1 MVLNNTQERD
11 KNWFLTINAIKARNT
26 AKQTSNLDPVTY
38 NSRYPWFDEANY
50 RKLESKIDELGLTG
64 YEKEQAMDEL
74 YVKALPIVQ
83 NEIKN
88 SDRRKIINQNSYEA
102 SQITDNSSR
111 TIAKSQMW
119 VVELTQQLKEKF
131 NIDPTAPD
139 EDVFNSWIA
148 TIPDGEQLLVK
159 YLNDWDKTLL
169 YEWWLEEKPKETWW
183 QKAWDFAVWVLQS
196 PWKWGYNMIW
206 QWMDKLWKAVADKLE
221 WTDLQKWVQ
230 EKAIEAFWEDEVRA
244 FQEANRKAEEE
255 WTLFNGREATDIRT
269 PLLWEERANNWWTK
283 AWEVVGDIGSAIAL
297 TAPMWVA
304 TAPMYADST
313 VLWAWVLWAWEW
325 ALWTILSHYGTEW
338 DLNIKPTEA
347 VLWVGGW
354 ILGWE
359 LTRYLAN
366 LPKSQT
372 DNIRKE
378 ASWYIEKSI
387 RPTVKGKQN
396 QTAYDKF
403 IDDTLDVAHMM
414 SKNKDILQYTDDAWE
429 VVKWKLPTNMRET
442 SETLR
447 NLKKV
452 IYDQYNEIAKQAGD
466 AGARVDL
473 NKAFQNLDDLAKN
486 TSQNIANP
494 KTPWIIDEF
503 KRVLL
508 EYSDDAWTISIDD
521 AQQIT
526 QDFNK
531 QLTTFLNNTANT
543 SNDVSRNSIISK
555 LNKWLKDGIDDS
567 IDDTLNKWISNGS
580 SASQQYN
587 QLKWLYGKIKT
598 IEDEISKRA
607 LVLGRNNKIGLS
619 QQILDSLSWWEF
631 TEALLSL
638 DPAKLW
644 KAGIMKAISKYTTW
658 VNNPNTSL
666 KKLFELVESVDNP
679 TAFQTARNSIWNTIR
694 STAQSTAPVVWAATP
709 WLAWTTAAELTNEQ

>member
-50 RKLESKIDELGLTG
+50 RKLESKIDELWLTW
-64 YEKEQAMDEL
+64 YEREQAMDEL

-148 TIPDGEQLLVK
+148 SIPDGEQLLVK

-283 AWEVVGDIGSAIAL
+283 AWEVVGDIGTAVAMSAPLGSAL
-297 TAPMWVA
+297 APAMAWGSMWEAAILWAIEWWIDTLA
-304 TAPMYADST
+304 TQYWTQGNLDVTPTQA
-313 VLWAWVLWAWEW
+313 VLWFWLW
-325 ALWTILSHYGTEW
+325 ALWGM
-338 DLNIKPTEA
+338 
-347 VLWVGGW
+347 
-354 ILGWE
+354 
-359 LTRYLAN
+359 LTNKLAN
-366 LPKSQT
+366 LPKEQVK
-372 DNIRKE
+372 DIRKE
-378 ASWYIEKSI
+378 ASGYIEKSI
-387 RPTVKGKQN
+387 KPTVKGKQS
-396 QTAYDKF
+396 QAAYDQF
-403 IDDTLDVAHMM
+403 IDDTLDVTDWM
-414 SKNKDILQYTDDAWE
+414 SKNKKLLEYTDDAWE
-429 VVKWKLPTNMRET
+429 KITWELPKNLRET
-442 SETLR
+442 SEALG
-447 NLKKV
+447 NMKKY
-452 IYDQYNEIAKQAGD
+452 IFDQYNSIAQKAWD
-466 AGARVDL
+466 AGAKVNL
-473 NKAFQNLDDLAKN
+473 NKVYQQLDDLAN
-486 TSQNIANP
+486 NNAVNLANP
-494 KTPWIIDEF
+494 WLKNAIDSY
-503 KRVLL
+503 KNQLL
-508 EYSDDAWTISIDD
+508 QYSDDLGNITIQDAQETMKYYNKILDAYFKNPWAMATDTSKNIVVANLKRSLADSVDDSLDD
-521 AQQIT
+521 A
-526 QDFNK
+526 FNGAI
-531 QLTTFLNNTANT
+531 N
-543 SNDVSRNSIISK
+543 
-555 LNKWLKDGIDDS
+555 
-567 IDDTLNKWISNGS
+567 NGS
-580 SASQQYN
+580 SASETYKYWKQ
-587 QLKWLYGKIKT
+587 LYGKIKT
-598 IEDEISKRA
+598 IEDEVSKRA
-607 LVLGRNNKIGLS
+607 LVEARKNTKGLS
-619 QQILDSLSWWEF
+619 TDVIDALAWGNLVEWLLTQSPTWFLKWAVMKGINAYNKYLNSPNTQIRNLFNLVDS
-631 TEALLSL
+631 
-638 DPAKLW
+638 
-644 KAGIMKAISKYTTW
+644 
-658 VNNPNTSL
+658 VNNPSTL
-666 KKLFELVESVDNP
+666 G
-679 TAFQTARNSIWNTIR
+679 TAVRT
-694 STAQSTAPVVWAATP
+694 TAQSTAPIVPEAIVPWAIETMA
-709 WLAWTTAAELTNEQ
+709 NE